1 VHVVAQITDPFKT
14 DSSRPPLTPGM
25 FVRVDIE
32 GRQIND
38 IYRVPRYAIH
48 GRSEVW
54 VAAATGETMQ
64 LTIQPVDI
72 VRMDR
77 DFAYVA
83 AGLNEGDY
91 VVISALGT
99 VNDGMAIRILVD
111 DKAENQ

>member
-1 VHVVAQITDPFKT
+1 
-14 DSSRPPLTPGM
+14 
-25 FVRVDIE
+25 
-32 GRQIND
+32 
-38 IYRVPRYAIH
+38 YRVPRYAIH
-48 GRSEVW
+48 GGSEVW
-54 VAAATGETMQ
+54 VAAETGETKVETGETKE

-83 AGLNEGDY
+83 AGLNEGDF

-99 VNDGMAIRILVD
+99 VTDGMAIRILVD